1 MAEIDHGKFDYIIV
15 GAGSAGCV
23 LANRLTQNPDVTVLL
38 LEAGA
43 KDDYHWIHI
52 PVGYLYC
59 INNPRTDWQFKTEA
73 LPGLN
78 GRSLLYP
85 RGRVLGGSSSIN
97 GMIYMR
103 GQDQNYAEWARL
115 TNDHAWDWERCL
127 ERFKQF
133 EDYHGDVNQWHS
145 TGSEWTVSQQRLR
158 WEILEV
164 FKDAAI
170 EAGIPQ
176 TNDFNRGNNWG
187 VGYFDVNQRN
197 GLRLNASKAFLKKAS
212 GRPNL
217 TIITGALVKRL
228 QVDSSTRSCSAVA
241 FFAGD
246 QQHVASVGY
255 EALLCAGAVGS
266 VQILERSGIG
276 QGPLLQN
283 MGIPVVSHLPGVGEN
298 LQDHLQLRMVYQ
310 VTGIKTLNTQIRSV
324 FGKVQIGLQYLLNRS
339 GPMSMAPSQL
349 GAFAFSSAH
358 YQLPNLQYHVQ
369 PLSLDKFGEDLHSF
383 NAFTASV
390 CNLQPSS
397 RGSIHIVSADTHTP
411 PRINP
416 NYLATSEDQQVA
428 LDAMRLTRKIVSQPS
443 LKPYSPREYKPGAHL
458 VNDDELRH
466 AAGEIGTTI
475 FHPVGT
481 CKMGSLSDPQ
491 AVLDSQMRVIGVKG
505 LRVVDASAMPT
516 ITSGNTAAPTM
527 MIAIRAAELLMA

>member
-246 QQHVASVGY
+246 QHHVASVGH
-255 EALLCAGAVGS
+255 EALLCAGAIGS

-358 YQLPNLQYHVQ
+358 YLFPNLQYHVQ

-411 PRINP
+411 PRIDP

>member
-217 TIITGALVKRL
+217 TIITGALVKKL
-228 QVDSSTRSCSAVA
+228 QVDLSTRTCSAVS
-241 FFAGD
+241 FLAGG
-246 QQHVASVGY
+246 QQHVASVGH
-255 EALLCAGAVGS
+255 EALLCAGAIGS

-358 YQLPNLQYHVQ
+358 YQFPNLQYHVQ

-411 PRINP
+411 PRIDP

>member
-1 MAEIDHGKFDYIIV
+1 MAEIDHGRFDYIIV

-38 LEAGA
+38 LEAGV

-115 TNDHAWDWERCL
+115 TNDNAWNWERCL

-133 EDYHGDVNQWHS
+133 EDYHGDVNQWHGN
-145 TGSEWTVSQQRLR
+145 GSEWTVSQQRLR

-217 TIITGALVKRL
+217 TIITGALVKKL
-228 QVDSSTRSCSAVA
+228 QVDSSTRTCSAIS
-241 FFAGD
+241 FLAGD
-246 QQHVASVGY
+246 QQHVASVGH
-255 EALLCAGAVGS
+255 EALLCAGAIGS

-310 VTGIKTLNTQIRSV
+310 VTGIKTLNTQIRSL

-397 RGSIHIVSADTHTP
+397 RGSVHIVSANTHTP
-411 PRINP
+411 PRIDP
-416 NYLATSEDQQVA
+416 NYLATAEDQQVA

-443 LKPYSPREYKPGAHL
+443 LKPYCPVEYKPGAHL
-458 VNDDELRH
+458 VNDVELRH
-466 AAGEIGTTI
+466 ATGEIGTTI

-481 CKMGSLSDPQ
+481 CKMGSLSDPL

-527 MIAIRAAELLMA
+527 MIAIRAAELLMS

>member
-1 MAEIDHGKFDYIIV
+1 MAEIDRGKFDYIIV

-246 QQHVASVGY
+246 QQHVASVGH

-276 QGPLLQN
+276 QGLLLQN

-324 FGKVQIGLQYLLNRS
+324 FGRVQIGLQYLLNRS

-397 RGSIHIVSADTHTP
+397 RGSVHIVSADTHTP
-411 PRINP
+411 PRIDP

>member
-246 QQHVASVGY
+246 QQHVASVGH
-255 EALLCAGAVGS
+255 EALLCAGAIGS

-283 MGIPVVSHLPGVGEN
+283 MGIPVVSHLSGVGEN

-310 VTGIKTLNTQIRSV
+310 VTGIKTLNTQIRSL

-397 RGSIHIVSADTHTP
+397 RGSVHIVSADTHIP
-411 PRINP
+411 PRIDP
-416 NYLATSEDQQVA
+416 NYLATAEDQQVA

-443 LKPYSPREYKPGAHL
+443 LKPYSPIEYKPGAHL

-481 CKMGSLSDPQ
+481 CKMGSLSDPR

-527 MIAIRAAELLMA
+527 MLAIRAAELLMS

>member
-1 MAEIDHGKFDYIIV
+1 MAEIDHGRFDYIIV

-115 TNDHAWDWERCL
+115 TNDNAWNWERCL
-127 ERFKQF
+127 VRFKQF
-133 EDYHGDVNQWHS
+133 EDYHGDVNQWHGN
-145 TGSEWTVSQQRLR
+145 GSEWTVSQQRLR

-217 TIITGALVKRL
+217 TIITGALVKKL
-228 QVDSSTRSCSAVA
+228 QVDSSTRTCSAIS
-241 FFAGD
+241 FLAGD
-246 QQHVASVGY
+246 QQHVASVGH
-255 EALLCAGAVGS
+255 EALLCAGAIGS

-310 VTGIKTLNTQIRSV
+310 VTGIKTLNTQIRSL

-397 RGSIHIVSADTHTP
+397 RGSVHIVSANTHTP
-411 PRINP
+411 PRIDP
-416 NYLATSEDQQVA
+416 NYLATAEDQQVA

-443 LKPYSPREYKPGAHL
+443 LKPYCPVEYKPGAHL

-481 CKMGSLSDPQ
+481 CKMGSLSDPL

-527 MIAIRAAELLMA
+527 MIAIRAAELLMS

>member
-246 QQHVASVGY
+246 QQHVASVGH
-255 EALLCAGAVGS
+255 EALLCAGAIGS

-411 PRINP
+411 PRIDP

>member
-1 MAEIDHGKFDYIIV
+1 MAEINHGKFDYIIV

-73 LPGLN
+73 LSGLN

-133 EDYHGDVNQWHS
+133 EDYHGDANHWHS

-158 WEILEV
+158 WEILEE

-217 TIITGALVKRL
+217 RIITGALVKKL
-228 QVDSSTRSCSAVA
+228 QVDLSTRTCSAVS
-241 FFAGD
+241 FLAGG
-246 QQHVASVGY
+246 QQHVASVGH
-255 EALLCAGAVGS
+255 EALLCAGAIGS

-283 MGIPVVSHLPGVGEN
+283 MGIPVVSHLSGVGEN

-310 VTGIKTLNTQIRSV
+310 VTGIKTLNTQIRSL

-397 RGSIHIVSADTHTP
+397 RGSVHIVSADTHIP
-411 PRINP
+411 PRIDP
-416 NYLATSEDQQVA
+416 NYLATAEDQQVA

-443 LKPYSPREYKPGAHL
+443 LKPYSPIEYKPGAHL

-481 CKMGSLSDPQ
+481 CKMGSLSDPR

-527 MIAIRAAELLMA
+527 MLAIRAAELLMS

>member
-1 MAEIDHGKFDYIIV
+1 MAEIDHGRFDYIIV

-115 TNDHAWDWERCL
+115 TNDNAWNWERCL

-133 EDYHGDVNQWHS
+133 EDYHGDVNQWHGN
-145 TGSEWTVSQQRLR
+145 GSEWTVSQQRLR

-217 TIITGALVKRL
+217 TIITGALVKKL
-228 QVDSSTRSCSAVA
+228 QVDSSTRTCSAIS
-241 FFAGD
+241 FLAGD
-246 QQHVASVGY
+246 QQHVASVGH
-255 EALLCAGAVGS
+255 EALLCAGAIGS

-310 VTGIKTLNTQIRSV
+310 VTGIKTLNTQIRSL

-397 RGSIHIVSADTHTP
+397 RGSVHIVSANTHTP
-411 PRINP
+411 PRIDP
-416 NYLATSEDQQVA
+416 NYLATAEDQQVA

-443 LKPYSPREYKPGAHL
+443 LKPYCPVEYKPGAHL
-458 VNDDELRH
+458 VNDVELRH

-481 CKMGSLSDPQ
+481 CKMGSLSDPL

-527 MIAIRAAELLMA
+527 MIAIRAAELLMS

>member
-1 MAEIDHGKFDYIIV
+1 MAEIDHGRFDYIIV

-115 TNDHAWDWERCL
+115 TNDNAWNWERCL

-133 EDYHGDVNQWHS
+133 EDYHGDVNQWHGN
-145 TGSEWTVSQQRLR
+145 GSEWTVSQQRLR

-217 TIITGALVKRL
+217 TIITGALVKKL
-228 QVDSSTRSCSAVA
+228 QVDSSTRTCSAIS
-241 FFAGD
+241 FLAGD
-246 QQHVASVGY
+246 QQHVASVGH
-255 EALLCAGAVGS
+255 EALLCAGAIGS

-310 VTGIKTLNTQIRSV
+310 VTGIKTLNTQIRSL

-349 GAFAFSSAH
+349 GAFAFSSTH

-397 RGSIHIVSADTHTP
+397 RGSVHIVSANTHTP
-411 PRINP
+411 PRIDP
-416 NYLATSEDQQVA
+416 NYLATAEDQQVA

-443 LKPYSPREYKPGAHL
+443 LKPYCPVEYKPGAHL
-458 VNDDELRH
+458 VNDVELRH

-481 CKMGSLSDPQ
+481 CKMGSLSDPL

-527 MIAIRAAELLMA
+527 MIAIRAAELLMS

>member
-1 MAEIDHGKFDYIIV
+1 MAEIDHGRFDYIIV

-115 TNDHAWDWERCL
+115 TNDNALNWERCL

-133 EDYHGDVNQWHS
+133 EDYHGDVNQWHGN
-145 TGSEWTVSQQRLR
+145 GSEWTVSQQRLR

-217 TIITGALVKRL
+217 TIITGALVKKL
-228 QVDSSTRSCSAVA
+228 QVDSSTRTCSAIS
-241 FFAGD
+241 FLAGD
-246 QQHVASVGY
+246 QQHVASVGH
-255 EALLCAGAVGS
+255 EALLCAGAIGS

-276 QGPLLQN
+276 QGSLLQN

-310 VTGIKTLNTQIRSV
+310 VTGIKTLNTQIRSL

-397 RGSIHIVSADTHTP
+397 RGSVHIVSANTHTP
-411 PRINP
+411 PRIDP
-416 NYLATSEDQQVA
+416 NYLATAEDQQVA

-443 LKPYSPREYKPGAHL
+443 LKPYCPVEYKPGAHL
-458 VNDDELRH
+458 VNDVELRH

-481 CKMGSLSDPQ
+481 CKMGSLSDPL

-527 MIAIRAAELLMA
+527 MIAIRAAELLMS

>member
-97 GMIYMR
+97 GMIYIR

-246 QQHVASVGY
+246 QQHVASVGH

-324 FGKVQIGLQYLLNRS
+324 FGRVQIGLQYLLNRS

-411 PRINP
+411 PRIDP

>member
-1 MAEIDHGKFDYIIV
+1 MAEIDHGRFDYIIV

-115 TNDHAWDWERCL
+115 TNDNAWNWERCL

-133 EDYHGDVNQWHS
+133 EDYHGDVNQWHGN
-145 TGSEWTVSQQRLR
+145 GSEWTVSQQRLR

-217 TIITGALVKRL
+217 TIITGALVKKL
-228 QVDSSTRSCSAVA
+228 QVDSSTRTCSAIS
-241 FFAGD
+241 FLAGD
-246 QQHVASVGY
+246 QQHVASVGH
-255 EALLCAGAVGS
+255 EALLCAGAIGS

-310 VTGIKTLNTQIRSV
+310 VTGIKTLNTQIRSL

-349 GAFAFSSAH
+349 GAFAFSFAH

-397 RGSIHIVSADTHTP
+397 RGSVHIVSANTHTP
-411 PRINP
+411 PRIDP
-416 NYLATSEDQQVA
+416 NYLATAEDQQVA

-443 LKPYSPREYKPGAHL
+443 LKPYCPVEYKPGAHL
-458 VNDDELRH
+458 VNDVELRH

-481 CKMGSLSDPQ
+481 CKMGSLSDPL

-527 MIAIRAAELLMA
+527 MIAIRAAELLMS

>member
-246 QQHVASVGY
+246 QQHVASVGH
-255 EALLCAGAVGS
+255 EALLCAGAIGS

-324 FGKVQIGLQYLLNRS
+324 FGRVQIGLQYLLNRS

-411 PRINP
+411 PRIDP

>member
-73 LPGLN
+73 LSGLN

-103 GQDQNYAEWARL
+103 GQDQNYAEWAHL
-115 TNDHAWDWERCL
+115 TNDHAWDWGRCL

-145 TGSEWTVSQQRLR
+145 TGYEWTVSQQRLR

-170 EAGIPQ
+170 EAGIPP

-217 TIITGALVKRL
+217 TIITGAVVKKL
-228 QVDSSTRSCSAVA
+228 QVDLSTRTCSAVSFLA
-241 FFAGD
+241 DD
-246 QQHVASVGY
+246 QQHVASVGH
-255 EALLCAGAVGS
+255 EALLCAGAIGS

-310 VTGIKTLNTQIRSV
+310 VTGIKTLNTQIRSL

-397 RGSIHIVSADTHTP
+397 RGSVHIVSADTHTP
-411 PRINP
+411 PRIDP
-416 NYLATSEDQQVA
+416 NYLATAEDQQVA

-443 LKPYSPREYKPGAHL
+443 LKPYSPIEYKPGAHL
-458 VNDDELRH
+458 VNDDELRY

-481 CKMGSLSDPQ
+481 CKMGRLSDPL

-527 MIAIRAAELLMA
+527 MIAIRAAELLMS

>member
-246 QQHVASVGY
+246 QQHVASVGH

-324 FGKVQIGLQYLLNRS
+324 FGRVQIGLQYLLNRS

-411 PRINP
+411 PRIDP

>member
-1 MAEIDHGKFDYIIV
+1 MAEIDHGRFDYIIV

-115 TNDHAWDWERCL
+115 TNDNAWNWERCL

-133 EDYHGDVNQWHS
+133 EDYHGDVNQWHGN
-145 TGSEWTVSQQRLR
+145 GSEWTVSQQRLR

-164 FKDAAI
+164 FKNAAI

-217 TIITGALVKRL
+217 TIITGALVKKL
-228 QVDSSTRSCSAVA
+228 QVDSSTRTCSAIS
-241 FFAGD
+241 FLAGD
-246 QQHVASVGY
+246 QQHVASVGH
-255 EALLCAGAVGS
+255 EALLCAGAIGS

-310 VTGIKTLNTQIRSV
+310 VTGIKTLNTQIRSL

-397 RGSIHIVSADTHTP
+397 RGSVHIVSANTHTP
-411 PRINP
+411 PRIDP
-416 NYLATSEDQQVA
+416 NYLATAEDQQVA

-443 LKPYSPREYKPGAHL
+443 LKPYCPVEYKPGAHL
-458 VNDDELRH
+458 VNDVELRH

-481 CKMGSLSDPQ
+481 CKMGSLSDPL

-527 MIAIRAAELLMA
+527 MIAIRAAELLMS

>member
-1 MAEIDHGKFDYIIV
+1 MAEIDHGRFDYIIV

-115 TNDHAWDWERCL
+115 TNDNAWNWERCL

-133 EDYHGDVNQWHS
+133 EDYHGDVNQWHGN
-145 TGSEWTVSQQRLR
+145 GSEWTVSQQRLR

-164 FKDAAI
+164 FKNAAI

-217 TIITGALVKRL
+217 TIITGALVKKL
-228 QVDSSTRSCSAVA
+228 QVDSSTRTCSAIS
-241 FFAGD
+241 FLAGD
-246 QQHVASVGY
+246 QQHVASVGH
-255 EALLCAGAVGS
+255 EALLCAGAIGS

-310 VTGIKTLNTQIRSV
+310 VTGIKTLNTQIRSL

-397 RGSIHIVSADTHTP
+397 RGSVHIVSANTHTP
-411 PRINP
+411 PRIDP
-416 NYLATSEDQQVA
+416 NYLATAEDQQVA

-443 LKPYSPREYKPGAHL
+443 LKPYCPVEYKPGAHL
-458 VNDDELRH
+458 VNDVELRH

-481 CKMGSLSDPQ
+481 CKMGSLSDPL

-527 MIAIRAAELLMA
+527 MLAIRAAELLMS

>member
-246 QQHVASVGY
+246 QQHVASVGH

-411 PRINP
+411 PRIDP

>member
-1 MAEIDHGKFDYIIV
+1 MAEIDHGRFDYIIV

-115 TNDHAWDWERCL
+115 TNDNAWNWERCL
-127 ERFKQF
+127 VRFKQF
-133 EDYHGDVNQWHS
+133 EDYHGDVNQWHGN
-145 TGSEWTVSQQRLR
+145 GSEWTVSQQRLR

-217 TIITGALVKRL
+217 TIITGALVKKL
-228 QVDSSTRSCSAVA
+228 QVDSSTRTCSAIS
-241 FFAGD
+241 FLAGD
-246 QQHVASVGY
+246 QQHVASVGH
-255 EALLCAGAVGS
+255 EALLCAGAIGS

-310 VTGIKTLNTQIRSV
+310 VTGIKTLNTQIRSL

-397 RGSIHIVSADTHTP
+397 RGSVHIVSANTHTP
-411 PRINP
+411 PRIDP
-416 NYLATSEDQQVA
+416 NYLATAEDQQVA

-443 LKPYSPREYKPGAHL
+443 LKPYCPVEYKPGAHL
-458 VNDDELRH
+458 VNDVELRH

-481 CKMGSLSDPQ
+481 CKMGSLSDPL

-527 MIAIRAAELLMA
+527 MIAIRAAELLMS

>member
-1 MAEIDHGKFDYIIV
+1 MAEIDHGRFDYIIV

-115 TNDHAWDWERCL
+115 TNDNAWNWERCL

-133 EDYHGDVNQWHS
+133 EDYHGDVNQWHGN
-145 TGSEWTVSQQRLR
+145 GSEWTVSQQRLR

-197 GLRLNASKAFLKKAS
+197 GLRLNASKAFLKKS
-212 GRPNL
+212 LRP
-217 TIITGALVKRL
+217 T
-228 QVDSSTRSCSAVA
+228 
-241 FFAGD
+241 
-246 QQHVASVGY
+246 
-255 EALLCAGAVGS
+255 
-266 VQILERSGIG
+266 
-276 QGPLLQN
+276 
-283 MGIPVVSHLPGVGEN
+283 
-298 LQDHLQLRMVYQ
+298 
-310 VTGIKTLNTQIRSV
+310 
-324 FGKVQIGLQYLLNRS
+324 
-339 GPMSMAPSQL
+339 
-349 GAFAFSSAH
+349 
-358 YQLPNLQYHVQ
+358 
-369 PLSLDKFGEDLHSF
+369 
-383 NAFTASV
+383 
-390 CNLQPSS
+390 
-397 RGSIHIVSADTHTP
+397 
-411 PRINP
+411 
-416 NYLATSEDQQVA
+416 
-428 LDAMRLTRKIVSQPS
+428 
-443 LKPYSPREYKPGAHL
+443 
-458 VNDDELRH
+458 
-466 AAGEIGTTI
+466 
-475 FHPVGT
+475 
-481 CKMGSLSDPQ
+481 
-491 AVLDSQMRVIGVKG
+491 
-505 LRVVDASAMPT
+505 
-516 ITSGNTAAPTM
+516 
-527 MIAIRAAELLMA
+527 

>member
-241 FFAGD
+241 FFAGG
-246 QQHVASVGY
+246 QQHVASVGH

-397 RGSIHIVSADTHTP
+397 RGSVHIVSANTHTP
-411 PRINP
+411 PRIDP
-416 NYLATSEDQQVA
+416 NYLATAEDQQVA

-443 LKPYSPREYKPGAHL
+443 LKPYCPVEYKPGAHL
-458 VNDDELRH
+458 VNDVELRH

-481 CKMGSLSDPQ
+481 CKMGSLSDPL

-527 MIAIRAAELLMA
+527 MIAIRAAELLMS

>member
-1 MAEIDHGKFDYIIV
+1 MAEIDHGRFDYIIV

-103 GQDQNYAEWARL
+103 GQDQNYAEWAHL
-115 TNDHAWDWERCL
+115 TNDHAWDWGRCL

-133 EDYHGDVNQWHS
+133 EDYHGDVNQWHGN
-145 TGSEWTVSQQRLR
+145 GSEWTVSQQRLR

-217 TIITGALVKRL
+217 TIITGALVKKL
-228 QVDSSTRSCSAVA
+228 QVDSSTRTCSAIS
-241 FFAGD
+241 FLAGD
-246 QQHVASVGY
+246 QQHVASVGH
-255 EALLCAGAVGS
+255 EALLCAGAIGS

-310 VTGIKTLNTQIRSV
+310 VTGIKTLNTQIRSL

-397 RGSIHIVSADTHTP
+397 RGSVHIVSANTHTP
-411 PRINP
+411 PRIDP
-416 NYLATSEDQQVA
+416 NYLATAEDQQVA

-443 LKPYSPREYKPGAHL
+443 LKPYCPVEYKPGAHL

-481 CKMGSLSDPQ
+481 CKMGSLSDPL

-527 MIAIRAAELLMA
+527 MIAIRAAELLMS

>member
-115 TNDHAWDWERCL
+115 TNDNAWNWERCL

-246 QQHVASVGY
+246 QQHVASVGH

-310 VTGIKTLNTQIRSV
+310 VTGIKTLNTQIRSL

-397 RGSIHIVSADTHTP
+397 RGSVHIVSANTHTP
-411 PRINP
+411 PRIDP
-416 NYLATSEDQQVA
+416 NYLATAEDQQVA

-443 LKPYSPREYKPGAHL
+443 LKPYCPVEYKPGAHL
-458 VNDDELRH
+458 VNDVELRH

-481 CKMGSLSDPQ
+481 CKMGSLSDPL

-527 MIAIRAAELLMA
+527 MIAIRAAELLMS